1 MRRRAVLAIVS
12 FLTLPPATVW
22 LFLHHKPAAGLLALG
37 LLVVHATTEVVAFE
51 LADRRRAVA
60 HLRDERAAAEPILG
74 DYCAQVEDRY
84 YTDVELRNGR
94 VAM

>member
-1 MRRRAVLAIVS
+1 MRRAVLAVVS
-12 FLTLPPATVW
+12 FLTLPPSTVW
-22 LFLHHKPAAGLLALG
+22 LFTHHKPASAMLALG
-37 LLVVHATTEVVAFE
+37 LLMVHAVAEVVAFE
-51 LADRRRAVA
+51 LADRKRAVA
-60 HLRDERAAAEPILG
+60 HLRHERAAAEPILG